1 MAEKKAEKPKPAGFH
16 AEFGWF
22 IWGVVILAL
31 AWFWTGGI
39 YSEKAREGA
48 YLKPAAPL
56 STGEAYG
63 TYYSGNNSVE
73 KTKLDLPQGPSFFI
87 KKTVSV
93 IEGFLFH
100 GTTSREK

>member
-1 MAEKKAEKPKPAGFH
+1 MADKKAEKPKPAGFH

-22 IWGVVILAL
+22 IWGIVALAV
-31 AWFWTGGI
+31 AWFWTGGLN
-39 YSEKAREGA
+39 SEKAREGA
-48 YLKPAAPL
+48 YLKPAAPV

-63 TYYSGNNSVE
+63 KYYAGTDGAGE
-73 KTKLDLPQGPSFFI
+73 AKLDLPQGPSLFM

-93 IEGFLFH
+93 IEGFFFH